1 LSFRIVSHSIP
12 PVFQKQLLP
21 GRDYA
26 MVNEIEPELPTI
38 VLCRV
43 EGAMNVG
50 AACRAMK
57 SMGLTRLVFA
67 SCPEYD
73 EVEVRTHAL
82 HAFDVYLAAARY
94 ADLGT
99 ALAEYSYAAGFTRRK
114 GQRRKES
121 LAVDTFAASLAG
133 SGTQHGALVFG
144 NERDGLSDAELALCD
159 DAVSIPSS
167 EMFPSLNLSHAVQIA
182 CWELR
187 KAFQGRLPG
196 LDDVL
201 QAERQPALREASG
214 AGAKRIA
221 DALSDA
227 GFFKIAGRPEIETF
241 LRSIVARAGL
251 SEAELG
257 RFVTL
262 FVKLGAL
269 AGRGGRDL
277 P

>member
-1 LSFRIVSHSIP
+1 MPL
-12 PVFQKQLLP
+12 VFQKQLLVRRESVM
-21 GRDYA
+21 GDTIGA
-26 MVNEIEPELPTI
+26 ALPAV

-57 SMGLTRLVFA
+57 SMGMTSLVFA
-67 SCPEYD
+67 ACPEYD

-82 HAFDVYLAAARY
+82 HAFDVYQTAARY
-94 ADLGT
+94 ADLGA
-99 ALAEYSYAAGFTRRK
+99 ALSGFSYAAGLTRRK
-114 GQRRKES
+114 GKRRKES
-121 LAVDTFAASLAG
+121 LAVDSFAVSLAASGKQA
-133 SGTQHGALVFG
+133 SALVFG

-167 EMFPSLNLSHAVQIA
+167 ELFPSLNLSHAVQIA

-187 KAFQGRLPG
+187 KAFTG
-196 LDDVL
+196 LSSGGVEDV
-201 QAERQPALREASG
+201 EPRPALRDSSS
-214 AGAKRIA
+214 AGAAGIA
-221 DALSDA
+221 DALAGA
-227 GFFKIAGRPEIETF
+227 GFFKIAGRPEIEVF
-241 LRSIVARAGL
+241 IRSIIARAGL

-262 FVKLGAL
+262 FTKLGAM
-269 AGRGGRDL
+269 AGRSGHDA

>member
-1 LSFRIVSHSIP
+1 M
-12 PVFQKQLLP
+12 
-21 GRDYA
+21 G
-26 MVNEIEPELPTI
+26 NEIGPELPTI

-57 SMGLTRLVFA
+57 SMGVTRLVFA
-67 SCPEYD
+67 SCPGYD

-82 HAFDVYLAAARY
+82 HAFDVYLAAVRH
-94 ADLGT
+94 ADLGA
-99 ALAEYSYAAGFTRRK
+99 ALAGFSYAAGFTRRK

-121 LAVDTFAASLAG
+121 LAVDSFAASLTG
-133 SGTQHGALVFG
+133 SGKQNCALVFG
-144 NERDGLSDAELALCD
+144 NERDGLTDAELALCD

-187 KAFQGRLPG
+187 KAFQGQFPV
-196 LDDVL
+196 LDD
-201 QAERQPALREASG
+201 ACTADRRPALREDSGTAAAS
-214 AGAKRIA
+214 IA
-221 DALSDA
+221 DVLAGA
-227 GFFKIAGRPEIETF
+227 GFFKLAGRPEIETF
-241 LRSIVARAGL
+241 LRSIMARAGL

-257 RFVTL
+257 RFVAL

-269 AGRGGRDL
+269 SGRGGRDV